1 MATSRCAKCEGT
13 SFEAVRADLKGT
25 RFGYMLVQCAGCGTV
40 VGVMDAYNVPNLLF
54 NAARKLG
61 VNLR

>member
-1 MATSRCAKCEGT
+1 MAPSRCAKCEAE

-25 RFGYMLVQCAGCGTV
+25 RFGYMFVQCARCGTV

-54 NAARKLG
+54 NAAKKLG